1 MRAVNREKREK
12 RPEEW
17 YHTSMRTGAAHR
29 LDLEAQNPT
38 PESFL
43 EEIRAI
49 LNSGT
54 LRGAR
59 EVAER
64 GLALY
69 PDHPELQRLHYALR
83 PFEVRSRPDLK
94 GVYLDP
100 RPNYEWLK
108 KNSAAYVGKW
118 VALDRG
124 ELVLASDDF
133 KEAYEALRD
142 RDPGGTLIHH
152 IIAF

>member
-1 MRAVNREKREK
+1 MT
-12 RPEEW
+12 
-17 YHTSMRTGAAHR
+17 YMRTGAARR
-29 LDLEAQNPT
+29 LDLESQNPT

-43 EEIRAI
+43 EEIQAI
-49 LNSGT
+49 INSGT

-69 PDHPELQRLHYALR
+69 PDHPELRRVHHALR
-83 PFEVRSRPDLK
+83 PFKVRSRPDLK
-94 GVYLDP
+94 GAYLDP

-108 KNSAAYVGKW
+108 RNGAAYVGKW

-133 KEAYEALRD
+133 REAYDALQD
-142 RDPGGTLIHH
+142 RESGGTLIHH

>member
-1 MRAVNREKREK
+1 
-12 RPEEW
+12 
-17 YHTSMRTGAAHR
+17 MRTGAAR
-29 LDLEAQNPT
+29 QLDLESQNPA

-69 PDHPELQRLHYALR
+69 PDHPELRRLHHALR
-83 PFEVRSRPDLK
+83 PHEVRSRPDLK
-94 GVYLDP
+94 GVFLDP

-108 KNSAAYVGKW
+108 KNSAAYVDKW

-124 ELVLASDDF
+124 ELVLASDTF
-133 KEAYEALRD
+133 EEALEALQD

-152 IIAF
+152 IIGF

>member
-1 MRAVNREKREK
+1 MPAGDREKRENH
-12 RPEEW
+12 PEEW
-17 YHTSMRTGAAHR
+17 YNRLMKTGAAR
-29 LDLEAQNPT
+29 QLDLESQNPT

-43 EEIRAI
+43 EEIQAI
-49 LNSGT
+49 INSGT

-94 GVYLDP
+94 GFYLDP

-108 KNSAAYVGKW
+108 KNSAAYAGKW

-133 KEAYEALRD
+133 KEAYDALQD
-142 RDPGGTLIHH
+142 REPGGTLIHH
-152 IIAF
+152 ILAF